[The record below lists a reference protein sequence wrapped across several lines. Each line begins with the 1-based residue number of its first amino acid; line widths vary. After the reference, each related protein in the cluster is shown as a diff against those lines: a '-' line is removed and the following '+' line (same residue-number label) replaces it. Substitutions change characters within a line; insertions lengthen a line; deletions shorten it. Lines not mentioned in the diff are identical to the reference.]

1 MFEHSLIDL
10 EEKKR
15 PRRRRWISLP
25 IAIGFHLAILAS
37 VLLAQAWSVSEVPEP
52 DVNVVFFAEASP
64 PPPPAAAPAR
74 SSAPTKPVQTAQTP
88 TVKAPVVQPE
98 ETPDTT
104 PEPVS
109 SPVVADLAPT
119 STDSGPGV
127 PWGVDGGD
135 GDGDGDT
142 IGGDREGVPHSVG
155 EPEPQVDPNLPIRVI
170 GAVKRPEF
178 LAGPQPR
185 YTETARKAGV
195 QGVVILEAIIDEQGR
210 VTNLKVLKG
219 LPMGLDQ
226 SAVEAVS
233 QWRYKPATLEKRA
246 VKVIFTLTVNFQLQR

>member
-1 MFEHSLIDL
+1 MFEHSLIHL
-10 EEKKR
+10 EEKR
-15 PRRRRWISLP
+15 QPRRRRWLSLP
-25 IAIGFHLAILAS
+25 IAIGFHVVILAF
-37 VLLAQAWSVSEVPEP
+37 VLLAQAWDVTEVPEP
-52 DVNVVFFAEASP
+52 DVNVVFFTEMAP

-74 SSAPTKPVQTAQTP
+74 SSAPTRPVQTAQTP
-88 TVKAPVVQPE
+88 TVKPPVVQPD
-98 ETPDTT
+98 ETPDTMPT
-104 PEPVS
+104 PAS

-119 STDSGPGV
+119 SESSEPGV

-142 IGGDREGVPHSVG
+142 IGGDREGVPHSIG
-155 EPEPQVDPNLPIRVI
+155 EPEPQVDPDLPRRVV
-170 GAVKRPEF
+170 GAVKRPVF

-195 QGVVILEAIIDEQGR
+195 QGVVILEAVIDDQGR
-210 VTNLKVLKG
+210 VTNLQVLKG
-219 LPMGLDQ
+219 LPMGLDK

-233 QWRYKPATLEKRA
+233 QWRYKPATLENRP

>member
-10 EEKKR
+10 EAKKR
-15 PRRRRWISLP
+15 PRRRRWISFP
-25 IAIGFHLAILAS
+25 IAIGFHLAIMAS
-37 VLLAQAWSVSEVPEP
+37 VLLAQAWNVSEVPEP
-52 DVNVVFFAEASP
+52 DVNVVFFTTAP

-74 SSAPTKPVQTAQTP
+74 AAAPTRPVQTAQVP
-88 TVKAPVVQPE
+88 QVKAPVVQPDDVPDQ
-98 ETPDTT
+98 TPV
-104 PEPVS
+104 PVA
-109 SPVVADLAPT
+109 SPIVADFAPT
-119 STDSGPGV
+119 ADSGPGV

-142 IGGDREGVPHSVG
+142 VGGDPDGVPHSIG
-155 EPEPQVDPNLPIRVI
+155 EPEPKVEASLPIRVG
-170 GAVKRPEF
+170 GAVLRPTF
-178 LAGPQPR
+178 LSGPQPR

-233 QWRYKPATLEKRA
+233 QWRYQPATLEKRA